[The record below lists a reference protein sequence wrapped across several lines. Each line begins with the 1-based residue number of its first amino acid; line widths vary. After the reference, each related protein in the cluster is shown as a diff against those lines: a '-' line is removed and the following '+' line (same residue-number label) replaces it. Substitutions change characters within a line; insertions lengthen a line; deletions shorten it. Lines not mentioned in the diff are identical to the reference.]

1 MIRPEMRRAALATFP
16 ARTPLTV
23 VAPARADFAALLR
36 DRNDPAAA
44 LAELHEVATAGT
56 ALDPTT
62 PHLVLEG
69 LDDLDEPVAFLA
81 GLRRRTPEAR
91 IFALVSN
98 AAHVGSLAG
107 FYAGLPIAQA
117 HPLVPEE
124 IAPLFSAAGWK
135 VLAIKNLIDE
145 SIPPASSLPFAVIAG
160 AIAFNLVEPAM
171 HERCRN
177 AGFLVIAD
185 IDDAQ

>member
-1 MIRPEMRRAALATFP
+1 MIRPEMRRSTLATFP
-16 ARTPLTV
+16 AGTPLTV

-36 DRNDPAAA
+36 ERGDAAVALADLHEAAA
-44 LAELHEVATAGT
+44 DG

-69 LDDLDEPVAFLA
+69 LDDLDEPVAFLR

-145 SIPPASSLPFAVIAG
+145 SIPPASALPFAVIAG

-185 IDDAQ
+185 IDETQ

>member
-1 MIRPEMRRAALATFP
+1 MIASDLRRMALRTFP
-16 ARTPLTV
+16 PGTPLTV
-23 VAPARADFAALLR
+23 VAPARANFGALLAE
-36 DRNDPAAA
+36 RNDAAVA
-44 LAELHEVATAGT
+44 LRDLEAIAAGGEVDAM
-56 ALDPTT
+56 T
-62 PHLVLEG
+62 PHVVLEG
-69 LDDLDEPVAFLA
+69 LDDLEDPVEFLA

-98 AAHVGSLAG
+98 AAHVGSLAA
-107 FYAGLPIAQA
+107 FYAGLPIANA

-124 IAPLFSAAGWK
+124 IEPLFAAAGWK

-160 AIAFNLVEPAM
+160 AIAFNVVEPAM

-177 AGFLVIAD
+177 AAFLVIAD
-185 IDDAQ
+185 VDAAR